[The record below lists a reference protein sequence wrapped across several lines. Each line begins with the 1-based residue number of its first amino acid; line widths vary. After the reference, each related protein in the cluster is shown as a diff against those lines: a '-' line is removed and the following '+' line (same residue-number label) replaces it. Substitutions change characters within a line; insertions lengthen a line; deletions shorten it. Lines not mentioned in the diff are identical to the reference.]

1 MAIDNKA
8 ADAIKEIDAILE
20 KYEKELSPHIFDA
33 VLSYV
38 KSKYM
43 KGL

>member
-1 MAIDNKA
+1 MPPDNKA
-8 ADAIKEIDAILE
+8 AEAIEKIDIILE

-33 VLSYV
+33 VLCYL

-43 KGL
+43 QGL

>member
-1 MAIDNKA
+1 MTTDNKA
-8 ADAIKEIDAILE
+8 AEAIKEIDIILE

-33 VLSYV
+33 VLTYV